1 MVAVFILLSMLLSLP
16 LTRRTRK
23 WKEDSPQALG
33 LQFENIQFSSPEGIP
48 LRGWWIP
55 AAGSS
60 STIILLHG
68 YQGSMDPD
76 LQYAPWL
83 HEAGYNILMFDFRA
97 HGRSGGKICTIG
109 ALELRD
115 ALAAIN
121 VAREKGSWRIGLM
134 GFSMGGR
141 VAVLAGAQSND
152 FHAIVCDCGPAR
164 ISTAIAL
171 NLARRGVPAC
181 FSIPLADYLLFGV
194 SVRSGI
200 NLFTHEPI
208 DAAKRL
214 HGAPV
219 LFLQGRNDPNIRIR
233 ETLQMVKNAGTGA
246 ELWLVEDAAHRDI
259 SELHPAEY
267 QKTILEFFERVLAA
281 QNLRNL
287 KA

>member
-1 MVAVFILLSMLLSLP
+1 MLLSLP

-134 GFSMGGR
+134 GFRWAEGWQCLQELNPTISMPSF
-141 VAVLAGAQSND
+141 VTAVRRASAQQLHSILPGA
-152 FHAIVCDCGPAR
+152 VCR
-164 ISTAIAL
+164 
-171 NLARRGVPAC
+171 
-181 FSIPLADYLLFGV
+181 LLFHTPG
-194 SVRSGI
+194 
-200 NLFTHEPI
+200 
-208 DAAKRL
+208 
-214 HGAPV
+214 
-219 LFLQGRNDPNIRIR
+219 
-233 ETLQMVKNAGTGA
+233 
-246 ELWLVEDAAHRDI
+246 
-259 SELHPAEY
+259 
-267 QKTILEFFERVLAA
+267 
-281 QNLRNL
+281 
-287 KA
+287 